1 MKTFDESVR
10 VVMICKPDD
19 PDGLAHVK
27 QLQEAFMHD
36 IASNQIVLMA
46 ASQLTEQTTCA
57 IAAMPEMS
65 EGDLQLGMDQIM
77 MTSFLT
83 SLMWGVA
90 IGREMER
97 VDLVIPV

>member
-1 MKTFDESVR
+1 MMIFDDAVR
-10 VVMICKPDD
+10 SVMICKPDD

-36 IASNQIVLMA
+36 IAGNKIVLMA
-46 ASQLTEQTTCA
+46 ASRLAEYTTCA

-90 IGREMER
+90 IGREMEKA
-97 VDLVIPV
+97 DL